1 MIDLETIDRE
11 IDKIERTRD
20 TTYATCE
27 RLAWLY
33 VCRDHLVPR
42 DGNEQGVMPKMRGSE
57 FLELCSGRS
66 VKGVM
71 AIMDEY
77 MQTLA
82 ITYPTTYRAVMDKIL
97 GTQ

>member
-1 MIDLETIDRE
+1 MISLETIERE
-11 IDKIERTRD
+11 IDELENWRD
-20 TTYATCE
+20 TTYAVCQ
-27 RLAWLY
+27 RLSWLY
-33 VCRDHLVPR
+33 TVRDHLMPV
-42 DGNEQGVMPKMRGSE
+42 DGNEQGVMPKMHGSE

-71 AIMDEY
+71 AIVDEY